1 MTLSNERGK
10 LVKRKKLTKLIGVVF
25 PTGSQDDTAPI
36 YIIAKTISPKL
47 EIKWISSMKKLYL

>member
-25 PTGSQDDTAPI
+25 PTGSHDDAAPI

-47 EIKWISSMKKLYL
+47 EIEWISSMKKLYL